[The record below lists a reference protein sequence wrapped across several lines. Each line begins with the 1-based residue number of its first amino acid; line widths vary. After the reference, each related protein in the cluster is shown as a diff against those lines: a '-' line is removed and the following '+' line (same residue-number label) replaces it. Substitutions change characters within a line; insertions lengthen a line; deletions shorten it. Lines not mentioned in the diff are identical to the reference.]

1 MDPTTLETIWFLLI
15 CVLWIG
21 YFVLEGFDFG
31 VGALLRVLGRDRAER
46 RMLMHSIGPFW
57 DGNEVWLLVAGGA
70 TFAAFPGWYASLFS
84 GAYLALFVIL
94 AALIARGVAFEF
106 WGKHDTPRWRATWEW
121 ALVVG
126 SAVPALLWGVAWANV
141 VRGLPL
147 NADHDM
153 TGTFFDLLSAYTLLG
168 GVVSLLLFT
177 LHGAIFLTL
186 RTRGEMA
193 ERAGRL
199 AARLAPVTLV
209 AVTAF
214 LAWTVGQQDGVEW
227 FSAVLA
233 VGAVVLGATVPFL
246 LRQRR
251 SGWAF
256 GVSAAT
262 IAFTFCALFADLWP
276 NALPSTTSPAN
287 DLTLAAAASTPYTLK
302 VMTVVAVLLVPVV
315 LVYQGWTYWV
325 FRARLGKADFE
336 EVKRPIDLVAKV
348 TGGAPGGGAA
358 AVGATGG
365 PGAAGAGAGA
375 AGPGAAGAGGHGGAS
390 GGRPAGGS

>member
-15 CVLWIG
+15 CILWIG

-31 VGALLRVLGRDRAER
+31 VGTLLRVLGRDRAEK

-94 AALIARGVAFEF
+94 IALIARGVAFEF
-106 WGKHDTPRWRATWEW
+106 WGKHDTPRWGATWEW
-121 ALVVG
+121 ALILG
-126 SAVPALLWGVAWANV
+126 SAVPALLWGVAWANI

-153 TGTFFDLLSAYTLLG
+153 TGGFFDLLTAYTLLG

-186 RTRGEMA
+186 RTSGEVA
-193 ERAGRL
+193 ERAAGV
-199 AARLAPVTLV
+199 ASRLAPAALV
-209 AVTAF
+209 AVAGF
-214 LAWTVGQQDGVEW
+214 LAWTLAQQDGVEW
-227 FSAVLA
+227 FSALLAAAAVLA
-233 VGAVVLGATVPFL
+233 GAAVLVL
-246 LRQRR
+246 LRRGR
-251 SGWAF
+251 SGWGFA
-256 GVSAAT
+256 VSCAT

-276 NALPSTTSPAN
+276 NALPSTTTSAN

-302 VMTVVAVLLVPVV
+302 VMTVVAVLLVPVI
-315 LVYQGWTYWV
+315 LAYQGWTYWV

-336 EVKRPIDLVAKV
+336 EVKNPIDLVAKV
-348 TGGAPGGGAA
+348 TGGTPGGGAIVPGPA
-358 AVGATGG
+358 ADRD
-365 PGAAGAGAGA
+365 
-375 AGPGAAGAGGHGGAS
+375 
-390 GGRPAGGS
+390 RPAGS

>member
-31 VGALLRVLGRDRAER
+31 VGILLRVLGRDRSER
-46 RMLMHSIGPFW
+46 RMLLHSIGPFW

-94 AALIARGVAFEF
+94 VALIARGVAFEF

-121 ALVVG
+121 ALTFG
-126 SAVPALLWGVAWANV
+126 SAVPALLWGVAWANI

-153 TGTFFDLLSAYTLLG
+153 TGSFFDLLSPYALLG
-168 GVVSLLLFT
+168 GVASLALFT

-186 RTRGEMA
+186 RLEGDIA
-193 ERAGRL
+193 DRA
-199 AARLAPVTLV
+199 AAIARRLAPLAAVAVAAFLVWTLV
-209 AVTAF
+209 
-214 LAWTVGQQDGVEW
+214 LQDGVEW

-233 VGAVVLGATVPFL
+233 AAAAVLAFAVPFVL
-246 LRQRR
+246 AQKR

-262 IAFTFCALFADLWP
+262 IAFLFSALFADLFP
-276 NALPSTTSPAN
+276 NALPSTTSAAN

-336 EVKRPIDLVAKV
+336 QVRNPVDLVAKV
-348 TGGAPGGGAA
+348 TGGTPGGGRA
-358 AVGATGG
+358 GGG
-365 PGAAGAGAGA
+365 PGRGGAEG
-375 AGPGAAGAGGHGGAS
+375 GPG
-390 GGRPAGGS
+390 PAGGGSAAPDAGS